1 MIIWFNPFNDIIT
14 FLSAQFAVS
23 QSIVDVNDPQWQN
36 ALDVIIPNLSISAH
50 NKELFVNTEFNIVH
64 GRRYGLVGPNGAGKS
79 TLLKMIAAGE
89 LKVEFMLL
97 FHNMFGY
104 SLLGASEGRLFVRGA
119 GGASGWYS
127 CSGRR
132 AEGRQVSKRLDFPSE
147 YEIFMC
153 DGCLICD

>member
-1 MIIWFNPFNDIIT
+1 MYDFMTIWFNPFNDIIT

-89 LKVEFMLL
+89 LKVEFMFL
-97 FHNMFGY
+97 F
-104 SLLGASEGRLFVRGA
+104 
-119 GGASGWYS
+119 
-127 CSGRR
+127 
-132 AEGRQVSKRLDFPSE
+132 P
-147 YEIFMC
+147 
-153 DGCLICD
+153 